1 MSLSAAPT
9 NDRPTPT
16 RNEPFLTLVLRGL
29 LAGVIAGLLAGA
41 VAFVVGEP
49 NVDRAIAY
57 EESQAAATEHSHG
70 DAHGS
75 SEEASGGHSHGDD
88 SAVEISRG
96 TQKFGLFLATM
107 LSGAALGSVLG
118 AVIYLVRRANLLA
131 RHNESVRVLLVTGAC
146 YLAVVFVPFLL
157 YPANPPAVGDP
168 DTITARTL
176 QWVAAVILGTIA
188 VVAAGYTA
196 RAVAG
201 AQPALRL
208 AAPVLAGVVVVAI
221 GWLLLPGAEAAPEGF
236 SASLMW
242 SFRLASLATTATL
255 WFALAVIFA
264 TLTER
269 AFAGTR
275 QPAVRN

>member
-9 NDRPTPT
+9 EYDSTPT
-16 RNEPFLTLVLRGL
+16 RNEAFLTLVLRGL

-57 EESQAAATEHSHG
+57 EESRAAAAEHDHDG
-70 DAHGS
+70 AAA
-75 SEEASGGHSHGDD
+75 EESTGGHSHGDD

-96 TQKFGLFLATM
+96 TQKFGLFLATT
-107 LSGAALGSVLG
+107 LSGAALGAMLG
-118 AVIYLVRRANLLA
+118 AVIYLVRRAGLLA
-131 RHNESVRVLLVTGAC
+131 RHNASVRVLLVTGAC
-146 YLAVVFVPFLL
+146 YLAVVLVPFLL

-168 DTITARTL
+168 DTINARTL
-176 QWVAAVILGTIA
+176 QWVAAVVLGA
-188 VVAAGYTA
+188 VAVIAAGYAA

-201 AQPALRL
+201 SQPALRL
-208 AAPVLAGVVVVAI
+208 AAPVLAGVAVVAI
-221 GWLLLPGAEAAPEGF
+221 GWLLLPSAEAAPDGF

-242 SFRLASLATTATL
+242 SFRLSSLATTATL

-264 TLTER
+264 ALTER
-269 AFAGTR
+269 ALAGNR
-275 QPAVRN
+275 RPAVPQD

>member
-9 NDRPTPT
+9 EYDSTPT
-16 RNEPFLTLVLRGL
+16 RNEAFLTLVLRGL

-57 EESQAAATEHSHG
+57 EESQAAAAEHDHDG
-70 DAHGS
+70 AAA
-75 SEEASGGHSHGDD
+75 EESTGGHSHGDD

-96 TQKFGLFLATM
+96 TQKFGLFLATT
-107 LSGAALGSVLG
+107 LSGAALGAMLG
-118 AVIYLVRRANLLA
+118 AVIYLVRRAGLLA
-131 RHNESVRVLLVTGAC
+131 RHNASVRVLLVTGAC
-146 YLAVVFVPFLL
+146 YLAVVLVPFLL

-168 DTITARTL
+168 DTINARTL
-176 QWVAAVILGTIA
+176 QWVAAVVLGA
-188 VVAAGYTA
+188 VAVIAAGYAA

-201 AQPALRL
+201 SQPALRL
-208 AAPVLAGVVVVAI
+208 AAPVLAGVAVVAI
-221 GWLLLPGAEAAPEGF
+221 GWVLLPSAEAAPDGF

-242 SFRLASLATTATL
+242 SFRLSSLATTATL

-264 TLTER
+264 ALTER
-269 AFAGTR
+269 ALAGNR
-275 QPAVRN
+275 RPAVPQD